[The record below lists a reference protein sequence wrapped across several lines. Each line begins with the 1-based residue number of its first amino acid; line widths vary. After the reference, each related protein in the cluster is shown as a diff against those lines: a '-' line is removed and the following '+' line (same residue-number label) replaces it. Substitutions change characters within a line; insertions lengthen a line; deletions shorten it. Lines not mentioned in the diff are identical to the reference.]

1 MSKNHKIGYVSHHIS
16 THRARTSERSSP
28 SHSAHR
34 IGLSTILKDVLTLEK
49 VVYGWMFKNHKIGH
63 VFHHISTHRAC
74 TSKRSSPSDSAHRIG
89 LSTRSNDV
97 LTVEEGVCG
106 WMFKNGKIGHVFR
119 HISETRALTL
129 SSLLYTLQRQ
139 LKVVALL
146 AQFICEGPAPTFWLS
161 LYPIVRL

>member
-1 MSKNHKIGYVSHHIS
+1 
-16 THRARTSERSSP
+16 
-28 SHSAHR
+28 
-34 IGLSTILKDVLTLEK
+34 
-49 VVYGWMFKNHKIGH
+49 MFENCKIGH
-63 VFHHISTHRAC
+63 VFAHISSSKAC
-74 TSKRSSPSDSAHRIG
+74 MAKRTAPFDSAHRIG
-89 LSTRSNDV
+89 LSTRLNDV